1 MPLQSQ
7 AQTCISHR
15 LTTPALSGR
24 RAANRSSAT
33 PENINL
39 DAAYTSEQTYTLT
52 LDLLDT

>member
-15 LTTPALSGR
+15 LTSPALSGR